1 MEAETDFALSAAELL
16 ALSSIFCCQPGE
28 EGDTFWNAFRSFS
41 LSDSRLS
48 RSAAGSD
55 SLSSVSVS
63 VSVSG
68 PVSNRP
74 LRFGFSG
81 RTSYS
86 PVSQMIMLPVFGLA
100 VSMRWFYSY
109 TDQLGSSQLNHLERS
124 ERTHP

>member
-1 MEAETDFALSAAELL
+1 MEAETDFVLSAAKPL

-63 VSVSG
+63 VSG
-68 PVSNRP
+68 PISNRS

-109 TDQLGSSQLNHLERS
+109 TD
-124 ERTHP
+124 